1 MLKCSFIP
9 AFMFIC
15 FHGPIFPPFIPYVSR
30 TRELVDL
37 FCYIPCPLSVA
48 FISMFLCSYVSC
60 SRVRADLFS
69 YSLRSLSRPFV
80 PYSLFGGYI
89 PSFHVLFDLC
99 SHAPFGNL
107 FPCSYVPM
115 FLYSHVPMFL
125 CFCLPCSPFPVFMFL
140 SSYVRCSLFSA
151 SIFLCSNCLCT
162 RWTKFHF
169 SERQHFRLEPDRL
182 LYRYGLFY
190 FTLPCVAN
198 WWRGVCVSCVI
209 VYSM

>member
-1 MLKCSFIP
+1 MAPFSRLLFPMFHVPGNSLTYFATFHVLFPSLLHLCSFVPMFHVPVYVLKCFLIVCGPFHALLFHIP
-9 AFMFIC
+9 FF
-15 FHGPIFPPFIPYVSR
+15 R
-30 TRELVDL
+30 
-37 FCYIPCPLSVA
+37 
-48 FISMFLCSYVSC
+48 
-60 SRVRADLFS
+60 
-69 YSLRSLSRPFV
+69 
-80 PYSLFGGYI
+80 GYI

-140 SSYVRCSLFSA
+140 SSYVRCSLFSVF
-151 SIFLCSNCLCT
+151 IFLCSNCLCT